1 VIPSPVAKTLLTL
14 RRLILILLGCGLA
27 ATALELWLIGHHEDA
42 RQLVPL
48 VVTLPALAALIWH
61 AAAPGRAST
70 AAFRLAALVL
80 IVSGVAGIYL
90 HYTGNREFQLE
101 LDPSLAGLALMEK
114 ILHAKAPPALAP
126 GHMALLGLLGLAAT
140 YRQADDTSKQGER

>member
-1 VIPSPVAKTLLTL
+1 MTTTVNTLSTL
-14 RRLILILLGCGLA
+14 RRRILILLGCGLA
-27 ATALELWLIGHHEDA
+27 ATALELWLIGHHENA

-48 VVTLPALAALIWH
+48 IITVPALAALVWH

-70 AAFRLAALVL
+70 AAFRLTALAL
-80 IVSGVAGIYL
+80 IVGGVAGIYL
-90 HYTGNREFQLE
+90 HSMDTREFQLE

-140 YRQADDTSKQGER
+140 YRQGGDPSKQGAR

>member
-1 VIPSPVAKTLLTL
+1 MTTAANTLSTL

-48 VVTLPALAALIWH
+48 AVTVPALAALVWH

-70 AAFRLAALVL
+70 AAFRLAAVAL
-80 IVSGVAGIYL
+80 IASGVAGIYL
-90 HYTGNREFQLE
+90 HFMGNREFQLE
-101 LDPSLAGLALMEK
+101 LDPSLAGLALAKK
-114 ILHAKAPPALAP
+114 ILHATAPPALAP

-140 YRQADDTSKQGER
+140 YRQSGDPSKQGAN